1 MRAVGQE
8 SKYREWRRPCTPLCH
23 PSRPIHLETD
33 STISGILCCTT
44 SLRYIYMSPYSKS
57 IKYGD
62 SASRCTHTFQA
73 IHSRTSSHSSQADCP
88 LEEAATFKNF
98 AMSNTS
104 AFVFHA
110 LNSRKSDSKTSLN
123 GYYTWEQISHAYE
136 TLTRSY
142 IPLNA
147 Y

>member
-33 STISGILCCTT
+33 STISGILCCAT
-44 SLRYIYMSPYSKS
+44 SLRYIYMSRYSKS
-57 IKYGD
+57 IKYGG

-73 IHSRTSSHSSQADCP
+73 IHSRTSSHSSRADCP
-88 LEEAATFKNF
+88 LEGAATFKNF
-98 AMSNTS
+98 ATSNTS

-110 LNSRKSDSKTSLN
+110 LNSRKSGSKTSLN
-123 GYYTWEQISHAYE
+123 GYYT
-136 TLTRSY
+136 
-142 IPLNA
+142 
-147 Y
+147 